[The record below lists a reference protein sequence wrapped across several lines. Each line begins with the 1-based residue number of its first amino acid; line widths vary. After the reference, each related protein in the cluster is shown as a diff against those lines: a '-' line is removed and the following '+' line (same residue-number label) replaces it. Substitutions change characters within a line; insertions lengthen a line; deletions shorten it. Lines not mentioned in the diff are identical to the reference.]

1 MGQGRVTMG
10 SGRRRAM
17 DPPGMTRL
25 GILLGLLVLIG
36 GIYLGTKFIPPYW
49 AYLSMLDPVKESAM
63 AMAARGD
70 EERIRTNLIAK
81 AKQLDVELDGEN
93 VEIVRDGNVVLVR
106 VAWEVPVDLPRYRHT
121 LRFHVESQS
130 PAL

>member
-1 MGQGRVTMG
+1 MTMR

-25 GILLGLLVLIG
+25 GMLIGLLVLVG
-36 GIYLGTKFIPPYW
+36 GIYLGAKFIPPYW
-49 AYLSMLDPVKESAM
+49 AYLSMLDPVKEAAM
-63 AMAARGD
+63 TAAMRGGD
-70 EERIRTNLIAK
+70 EARIRTSLIMK
-81 AKQLDVELDGEN
+81 AKQFGFELAEEDVEF
-93 VEIVRDGNVVLVR
+93 VRNGNFVVVR

-121 LRFHVESQS
+121 LRFHVESQA

>member
-1 MGQGRVTMG
+1 MTMR

-25 GILLGLLVLIG
+25 GMLIGLLVLAS
-36 GIYLGTKFIPPYW
+36 GIYLGAKFIPPYW
-49 AYLSMLDPVKESAM
+49 AYLSMLDPVKEA
-63 AMAARGD
+63 AMAAAARGGD
-70 EERIRTNLIAK
+70 EERIRTGLIVK
-81 AKQLDVELDGEN
+81 AREFGCQLAEEN
-93 VEIVRDGNVVLVR
+93 VEIVRDGNVVVVR